1 MSKHTPGPWRIEGGR
16 LSEKEIAGANGHNV
30 IDLKYPATEVSM
42 ADAALIAAAPELLE
56 ALRVAYRSLG
66 VAAIRDDADR
76 RASALDVIRAAILK
90 AEGRES

>member
-1 MSKHTPGPWRIEGGR
+1 MSDHGMYRRIVELGT
-16 LSEKEIAGANGHNV
+16 EKRE
-30 IDLKYPATEVSM
+30 
-42 ADAALIAAAPELLE
+42 LIE